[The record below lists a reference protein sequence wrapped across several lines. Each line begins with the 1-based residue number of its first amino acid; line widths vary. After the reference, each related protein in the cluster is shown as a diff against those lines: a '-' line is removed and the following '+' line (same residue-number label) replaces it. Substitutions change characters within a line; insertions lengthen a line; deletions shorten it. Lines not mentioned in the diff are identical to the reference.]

1 MKFFFIKDKLYLP
14 VILLLYFLCSFF
26 TLSDL
31 SIHNYNKNHSLY
43 PWKYSFFTIFL
54 CLTFILYIFIIFI
67 YNVKSFIPLLL
78 FTLIL
83 SAGSFILGFPIFDEI
98 IIFIATISV
107 VINFFYQKKKI
118 KFNLSFENTIFIFL
132 IFFAFIY
139 GITGVSYTLKS
150 IRYIFLYFSILII
163 FLYSIS
169 NLFPKINKKLLINYI
184 YYAVVAYLFMQIVLW
199 GIKFYVF
206 QEYFQTKLFGYLFWG
221 NMQPMNLRSAT
232 NYTDIAGIVGT
243 FISLYILR
251 YSNDYIRPLILTFL
265 LFITMC
271 LEDSRSLL
279 LLFYVFSAGLLL
291 TKFNLTKFK
300 FALLAIIL
308 CSLLHYSVYKRNFF
322 HKTFD
327 QISNYFTIEYGE
339 KEYNYENSTLLVPK
353 SPDAL
358 RQLYL
363 ISSIEYVKNKNIES
377 IIGCGLYGYWECN
390 HEIFLLAKK
399 YGIEHFD
406 QPKGNLGTNY
416 LRPTSVSAIIVEFG
430 TGFIFLSFFLLI
442 YCYYKKIKFK
452 SNYFFKNLEMSIF
465 YFYNAIVLIFWTFFG
480 NLEDVSYIYLLMMPN
495 LFFYNLFKK

>member
-1 MKFFFIKDKLYLP
+1 
-14 VILLLYFLCSFF
+14 
-26 TLSDL
+26 
-31 SIHNYNKNHSLY
+31 
-43 PWKYSFFTIFL
+43 
-54 CLTFILYIFIIFI
+54 
-67 YNVKSFIPLLL
+67 
-78 FTLIL
+78 
-83 SAGSFILGFPIFDEI
+83 
-98 IIFIATISV
+98 
-107 VINFFYQKKKI
+107 
-118 KFNLSFENTIFIFL
+118 
-132 IFFAFIY
+132 
-139 GITGVSYTLKS
+139 
-150 IRYIFLYFSILII
+150 
-163 FLYSIS
+163 
-169 NLFPKINKKLLINYI
+169 
-184 YYAVVAYLFMQIVLW
+184 MQIVLW